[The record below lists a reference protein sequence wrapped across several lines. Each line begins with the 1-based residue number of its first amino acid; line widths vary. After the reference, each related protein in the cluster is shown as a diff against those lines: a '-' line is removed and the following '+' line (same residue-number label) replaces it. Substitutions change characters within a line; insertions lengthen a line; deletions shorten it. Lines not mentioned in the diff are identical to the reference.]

1 MARKR
6 YPCPQ
11 AALQLLFCTVSR
23 IHDQAPALRLVSGS
37 VTPTPEDSACAAPA
51 APREV
56 DWAILMARSQR
67 GEREAYRRLLDE
79 ITPYLRS
86 LAASAH
92 RDPRDI
98 EDTVQDVLLCVHAI
112 RHTYDPTRPFG
123 PWLVAI
129 AHRRIVDRLRR
140 QGRARLHETPLMPEH
155 ETLIAA
161 EANYPE
167 ASIDATALRD
177 AVERLPPGQ
186 REAIRL
192 MKLQEMSLR
201 QAAAVSGMSIA
212 ALKVATHRGLKK
224 LRKLLNGSN
233 GSSSKA

>member
-6 YPCPQ
+6 YPRPQ
-11 AALQLLFCTVSR
+11 AALQVLFCTVSR
-23 IHDQAPALRLVSGS
+23 IRDQAPALRLVSGS
-37 VTPTPEDSACAAPA
+37 VTAAPDDSACAAPVA
-51 APREV
+51 LREV
-56 DWAILMARSQR
+56 DWAILMARAQS
-67 GEREAYRRLLDE
+67 GERETYRRLLDE

-112 RHTYDPTRPFG
+112 RHTYDPKRPFG

-129 AHRRIVDRLRR
+129 ARRRIVDRLRR
-140 QGRARLHETPLMPEH
+140 QGRTRLRETPLMPEH
-155 ETLIAA
+155 ETSIAA

-167 ASIDATALRD
+167 ASIDANSLRD

-212 ALKVATHRGLKK
+212 ALKVATHRGLKN
-224 LRKLLNGSN
+224 LRKLLNGS
-233 GSSSKA
+233 SSKA

>member
-1 MARKR
+1 M
-6 YPCPQ
+6 
-11 AALQLLFCTVSR
+11 SS
-23 IHDQAPALRLVSGS
+23 IHDHARALRLVSGS
-37 VTPTPEDSACAAPA
+37 VPPAPEDPA
-51 APREV
+51 STTPVAPREV
-56 DWAILMARSQR
+56 DWSILMARAQS

-86 LAASAH
+86 LALKSH
-92 RDPRDI
+92 RDPRDV
-98 EDTVQDVLLCVHAI
+98 EDTVQDVLLTVHSI

-140 QGRARLHETPLMPEH
+140 QGRARQHETPLTSEH
-155 ETLIAA
+155 ETSATT

-167 ASIDATALRD
+167 AGVDAVAVRD

-186 REAIRL
+186 REAIKL

-201 QAAAVSGMSIA
+201 QAAVVSGMSIA
-212 ALKVATHRGLKK
+212 ALKVATHRGLKN
-224 LRKLLNGSN
+224 LRKLLTGPSRE
-233 GSSSKA
+233 A